1 MKNNSRYLD
10 NSSISYKSHSRKSSS
25 ISNQVDY
32 SSSGKN
38 SKQNSIYSKKE
49 YKLKE
54 NKSKDKYSEDCNYQI
69 ESSSKNIT
77 DPQKTVLKTNNNYIE
92 QLEIKIQEQA
102 KRLNELTRYKFLCEK
117 RLKQLNP
124 IEELPVTEE
133 SLSRDSPRKFSPQS
147 NQKDKYDQLYE
158 KYIILLKKY
167 NELISNNNNILSN
180 EVSHESN
187 GNNDKYKK
195 LKEKYKKL
203 KEENQRTIEL
213 LKEET
218 LATEEQRNMIALLK
232 QTIDNDLIKS
242 GIIRKY
248 ITSDDVIDFAKIK
261 NEAEEY
267 RKELVLS
274 QALVNSLK
282 SEIEIFMK
290 EKNKINL
297 DEFKNENKINR
308 SVQTPKARI
317 NGIQIDKV
325 DDKNYNNIKE
335 NDINLQEERK
345 QYLSENSNLKN
356 TVSSQNNIINN
367 ILEENTK
374 LKLLA
379 QQTNELKKK
388 NQKEEINNLKIELEN
403 TKKELSQYEQKFT
416 YFNDYIS
423 NLKQSLDSIK
433 NLILKYIDIY
443 NEIIKEDSNKI
454 FSENFVENLKILL
467 SKVNDLSTIEQYNL
481 DSNHDSEI
489 HQFIEDLLKI
499 IHDEFITFF
508 DTIFENNN
516 NYNEINTKITDL
528 DNKLKFNSYE
538 IQQKQ
543 NEIISLNEQLN
554 EQIEENIK
562 LKKSLGN
569 RKLDYKSYN
578 YHILKNQIHNFKKLK
593 DNITKLCH
601 LMIKINKIKDLNI
614 GKLLSEG
621 LNICEE
627 LFKFEDEKDL
637 IFQKIKNIQQQ
648 ENYDDNNQDY
658 QIQLNKEYN
667 TLLELLSELNR
678 KIEEKEN
685 RFEEIKDELNNIYSR
700 YNNTLRL
707 FQKRSNSY
715 LGNLGNTIS
724 INNYNTERYTN
735 LQNNNVNNSP
745 KNTVN
750 YFTNENNKNIN
761 YQEMNNDIELK
772 DNKVKIPKTFN
783 LNSNQIKR
791 NNILQRSQS
800 QRTYEYFQ
808 NI

>member
-10 NSSISYKSHSRKSSS
+10 NSSISYKTHSRKSSS

-158 KYIILLKKY
+158 KYINLLKKY

-242 GIIRKY
+242 GILRKY

-290 EKNKINL
+290 EKNKMNL
-297 DEFKNENKINR
+297 NEFKNENKINR

-325 DDKNYNNIKE
+325 DDKNYNIIKE

-388 NQKEEINNLKIELEN
+388 NQKEEINNLK
-403 TKKELSQYEQKFT
+403 
-416 YFNDYIS
+416 
-423 NLKQSLDSIK
+423 
-433 NLILKYIDIY
+433 
-443 NEIIKEDSNKI
+443 
-454 FSENFVENLKILL
+454 
-467 SKVNDLSTIEQYNL
+467 
-481 DSNHDSEI
+481 
-489 HQFIEDLLKI
+489 
-499 IHDEFITFF
+499 
-508 DTIFENNN
+508 
-516 NYNEINTKITDL
+516 
-528 DNKLKFNSYE
+528 
-538 IQQKQ
+538 
-543 NEIISLNEQLN
+543 
-554 EQIEENIK
+554 
-562 LKKSLGN
+562 
-569 RKLDYKSYN
+569 
-578 YHILKNQIHNFKKLK
+578 
-593 DNITKLCH
+593 
-601 LMIKINKIKDLNI
+601 
-614 GKLLSEG
+614 
-621 LNICEE
+621 
-627 LFKFEDEKDL
+627 
-637 IFQKIKNIQQQ
+637 
-648 ENYDDNNQDY
+648 
-658 QIQLNKEYN
+658 
-667 TLLELLSELNR
+667 
-678 KIEEKEN
+678 
-685 RFEEIKDELNNIYSR
+685 
-700 YNNTLRL
+700 
-707 FQKRSNSY
+707 
-715 LGNLGNTIS
+715 
-724 INNYNTERYTN
+724 
-735 LQNNNVNNSP
+735 
-745 KNTVN
+745 
-750 YFTNENNKNIN
+750 
-761 YQEMNNDIELK
+761 
-772 DNKVKIPKTFN
+772 
-783 LNSNQIKR
+783 
-791 NNILQRSQS
+791 
-800 QRTYEYFQ
+800 
-808 NI
+808 